1 MSTTTTTTTAH
12 GDGSSVTATK
22 GDDGLVAEAAARLAG
37 AMRTGQPCTPVR
49 DLIGPDNVAAAY
61 RVQERFN
68 ALLDDGRR
76 TVVGRKIGATSAA
89 VQQQLGVDQPDF
101 GVLFS
106 DMVFNDGAV
115 IPTGRLLQPKAEAE
129 IAFRLVED
137 LATGSLDVEQCRAA
151 VGGATAAIEIVDSR
165 IHQWD
170 ISFADTVADNAS
182 SGVFVLGS
190 RWRLLSEFEPA
201 DVAMSMSIDGVVV
214 SSGGGID
221 CLGDPLNAL
230 SWLARRARE
239 FGNPLEAGQV
249 ILSGALGPM
258 RPLHPGAQISVTIS
272 GLGEASAS
280 FTPDLEVTA

>member
-1 MSTTTTTTTAH
+1 MSTTAAK
-12 GDGSSVTATK
+12 GDSSVATATNI
-22 GDDGLVAEAAARLAG
+22 DDEVIARAAARLAG
-37 AMRTGQPCTPVR
+37 AVRTGRPCTAVR
-49 DLIGPDNVAAAY
+49 DLIGSDNVAAAY
-61 RVQERFN
+61 RVQEQFN

-89 VQQQLGVDQPDF
+89 VQEQLGVDQPDF

-106 DMVFNDGAV
+106 DMVFNDGAT

-129 IAFRLVED
+129 VAFRLVED
-137 LATGSLDVEQCRAA
+137 LATGSLDVAQCRAA
-151 VGGATAAIEIVDSR
+151 VGEAVAAIEVVDSR
-165 IHQWD
+165 ILEWD

-190 RWRLLSEFEPA
+190 RWRSLTEFEPV

-214 SSGGGID
+214 SSGGGVD

-239 FGNPLEAGQV
+239 FGTPLEAGQI

-258 RPLHPGAQISVTIS
+258 RPLHPGAQITVTIS
-272 GLGEASAS
+272 GLGEVSAS
-280 FTPDLEVTA
+280 FTPDLEVTEHE